1 MDSSLRRSWRI
12 SLAHPPYWAALNRR
26 GEAVEKLRCHVTQI
40 CGYISYKLSNI
51 ETSYRTLIGTI
62 ILATHRAIS
71 NDLERPIILISHGI
85 ERYAASLRHIHVYF
99 CIFAVACSC
108 FLSLTST
115 VMFSCRLLSW
125 VDCSLHVVIRQ
136 LLLNCISCTPSITAS
151 FQSSRHVLAKSAPFE
166 NRASRG
172 WNNSSQWGCRGRW
185 TK

>member
-99 CIFAVACSC
+99 LYIRGCLLVFSVVNQYGDVLMSATQLSRLQFARS
-108 FLSLTST
+108 
-115 VMFSCRLLSW
+115 
-125 VDCSLHVVIRQ
+125 HQ
-136 LLLNCISCTPSITAS
+136 TA
-151 FQSSRHVLAKSAPFE
+151 AA
-166 NRASRG
+166 
-172 WNNSSQWGCRGRW
+172 
-185 TK
+185 